1 MAGKG
6 HFSLFHIFL
15 QWINGL
21 LLFVFLTAALMS
33 CALWRAT
40 SPDAVQAFNATSP
53 AAQRQETGET
63 ARPDYGGNTAV
74 FVSEDY
80 HSLFGMATSLLGVL
94 AALLAAFQAALGYGY
109 GRIAVPG
116 LLCALAGLF
125 GLVGTVVLKMA
136 GEWPVFPLLDP
147 AMARGEMVAASL
159 AGRIAGYGYSVSI
172 TTFLCAIAAGGLLCC
187 VALAGW
193 ALSKGRGGNNETP
206 D

>member
-6 HFSLFHIFL
+6 HFSLFHIIL
-15 QWINGL
+15 QWVNGL
-21 LLFVFLTAALMS
+21 LLFVFVSAALTS

-40 SPDAVQAFNATSP
+40 SPDAVQEFNAASS
-53 AAQRQETGET
+53 AAQRQETRET
-63 ARPDYGGNTAV
+63 ARPDYRGNTAV

-80 HSLFGMATSLLGVL
+80 HRLFGMATTLLGVL

-116 LLCALAGLF
+116 LVCALAGLF
-125 GLVGTVVLKMA
+125 GLVGTFALKLA
-136 GEWPVFPLLDP
+136 GEWPVFPLLEP
-147 AMARGEMVAASL
+147 ATARGEMVAAAM

-187 VALAGW
+187 AALAGW
-193 ALSKGRGGNNETP
+193 VLSKRRGGNETP
-206 D
+206 A